1 MAKTRTALTLT
12 VAPKRAPSAKPGA
25 VASWLRKHYA
35 EEWAAVGG
43 LSAPSKMPSLGY
55 STPAAACGVG
65 SKLRPVKGS
74 ICNGCY
80 ALKGRYLFAN
90 VQAALAKRLAAL
102 GDLEGWESAM
112 VTLLTAA
119 HSRNMRYFR
128 WHDSG
133 DVQSLAHLHAIN
145 RIAYA
150 VPGITFWLPTRES
163 ATLARFR
170 EPETIVQLP
179 SRQVI
184 RANPVKAPNL
194 TIRYSL
200 PLVDVWTV
208 PPIIAGM
215 PVSGVFAAAPA
226 PQGTHVCPAP
236 QQGGH
241 CGDCRACWDAD
252 CAVTGYHVH

>member
-1 MAKTRTALTLT
+1 MTAKTRTAITLT
-12 VAPKRAPSAKPGA
+12 VTATPRLALAPKPAAPKRAPSAKPGA

-119 HSRNMRYFR
+119 HSRGMCYFR

-145 RIAYA
+145 RIARA

-170 EPETIVQLP
+170 DSGEP
-179 SRQVI
+179 
-184 RANPVKAPNL
+184 KAVNL

-208 PPIIAGM
+208 PPVIAGM